1 MEYID
6 EFRDKKLVLQIAE
19 SINSIV
25 DDKLTF
31 MEVCGGHTMAIY
43 RFGLPSLLTNKIK
56 LLSGPGCPVCVT
68 GKGYIDK
75 LIALSKLDNV
85 IIATFGDLVRVPG
98 STTTLADKRSPN
110 SDIRV
115 VYSSLKALEIARSNP
130 EKKVIFA
137 GIGFETTA
145 PTSAATILEAYSEG
159 INNFYLLSSHKVMP
173 PAMSTIIDDGVEIN
187 GYLCPGHVSAITGSR
202 IYEPIVSKY
211 RLGCVISGFE
221 PLDMLQSIYMLI
233 KQNKKNEPR
242 VEIQYKRAVRPEGNL
257 KAKQI
262 MHEVFEYRD
271 DNWRGFGMLKLS
283 GLTLRKKYE
292 RFDAE
297 KAFNIKIEKIVEN
310 PGCICGQI
318 LRGVKNPKDCKLFAN
333 ICKPET
339 PVGACMVS
347 NEGACAAHYKYNLV
361 NLTLK
366 GSDIL
371 AQGNALGQDARK
383 I

>member
-6 EFRDKKLVLQIAE
+6 KFRDKDLVFQIVNA
-19 SINSIV
+19 INSIV
-25 DDKLTF
+25 DDELTF

-43 RFGLPSLLTNKIK
+43 RFGLPSLLSKKIK

-68 GKGYIDK
+68 DKGYIDK

-98 STTTLADKRSPN
+98 STATLIENKSSN

-115 VYSSLKALEIARSNP
+115 IYSSLKALEIARSNP
-130 EKKVIFA
+130 EKKIIFA

-145 PTSAATILEAYSEG
+145 PTSAATILEANSEG

-173 PAMSTIIDDGVEIN
+173 PAMSAIIDEGVKIN
-187 GYLCPGHVSAITGSR
+187 GYICPGHVSTITGSK
-202 IYEPIVSKY
+202 IYEPIVNKY
-211 RLGCVISGFE
+211 KLGCVISGFE
-221 PLDMLQSIYMLI
+221 PLDMLQSIYMLV
-233 KQNKKNEPR
+233 KQNNKNEPA

-262 MHEVFEYRD
+262 MNDVFEYRD
-271 DNWRGFGMLKLS
+271 DKWRGFGILKLS
-283 GLTLRKKYE
+283 GLTLREKYE

-297 KAFNIKIEKIVEN
+297 KVFNVNVEKTVEN

-333 ICKPET
+333 VCKPDS

-347 NEGACAAHYKYNLV
+347 NEGACAANYKYNLPKV
-361 NLTLK
+361 I
-366 GSDIL
+366 D
-371 AQGNALGQDARK
+371 
-383 I
+383 